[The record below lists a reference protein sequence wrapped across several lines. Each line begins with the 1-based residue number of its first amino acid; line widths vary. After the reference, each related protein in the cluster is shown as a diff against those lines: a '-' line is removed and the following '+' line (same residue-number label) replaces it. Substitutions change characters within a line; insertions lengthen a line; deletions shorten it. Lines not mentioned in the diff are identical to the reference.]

1 MEKITIADYY
11 RLTQKEIST
20 ICDISK
26 GDLIKINSEKDK
38 RKSIVGIVVSIYSD
52 KMCIL
57 YNNKKEWWSRYVN
70 CDVLSYNTL

>member
-57 YNNKKEWWSRYVN
+57 YINKKDDILLPNFW
-70 CDVLSYNTL
+70 